1 MTDKDRELLM
11 EKIAGEGNQTGEFT
25 QAEKL
30 ALVANELM
38 APEEVGL
45 ASAEEAR
52 LQLLPEAEKEVKFG
66 DIVEF
71 AASVV
76 PLELRANWALQ
87 ETKIV
92 LAPADKTA
100 WIEKWISEHKHDYLI
115 QGQMHCGTA
124 MAQFQRSFKDS
135 ILGLAAMLRLCGDM
149 LEKKYLGEEIPPAV
163 EPQLEKRNES
173 SESEK

>member
-1 MTDKDRELLM
+1 MA
-11 EKIAGEGNQTGEFT
+11 KIAAEGNASGEFT
-25 QAEKL
+25 QEEKL

-45 ASAEEAR
+45 TSAEEAK
-52 LQLLPEAEKEVKFG
+52 LQLEPETTKEVKFG

-76 PLELRANWALQ
+76 PLALRAQWALQ

-92 LAPADKTA
+92 LPPTDKDV
-100 WIEKWISEHKHDYLI
+100 WIEQWVAEHKNDYLI

-124 MAQFQRSFKDS
+124 LARFQRSYKDP

-149 LEKKYLGEEIPPAV
+149 LEKKYLGEELPPAT
-163 EPQLEKRNES
+163 EPTKRDDTTNKQTEPA
-173 SESEK
+173 K